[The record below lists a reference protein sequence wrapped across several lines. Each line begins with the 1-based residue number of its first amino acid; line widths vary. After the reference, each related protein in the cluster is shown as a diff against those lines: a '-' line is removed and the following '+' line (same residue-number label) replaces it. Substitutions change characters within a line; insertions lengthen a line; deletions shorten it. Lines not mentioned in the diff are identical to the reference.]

1 MCTSVSSECLT
12 PSNIKRKKVFV
23 LDFNFWNHSCCC
35 LFFFAFQNDTF
46 NAVLLC
52 TYLNEPSKSCFDF
65 SSQQN
70 AHLPS
75 NLCWYLGRALSWT
88 CWARGSD
95 SHVLCTSLL
104 VYKPDA
110 PSLWYNERR
119 LYFHLL
125 LRAQKRTSTLLN
137 RNYRR
142 KVNAF
147 EPERIL

>member
-35 LFFFAFQNDTF
+35 LFFFALQNDTF

-88 CWARGSD
+88 CRARGSD

-104 VYKPDA
+104 YTHLVHLHYDA
-110 PSLWYNERR
+110 TENMNFYLPICAHER
-119 LYFHLL
+119 LAIFPY
-125 LRAQKRTSTLLN
+125 
-137 RNYRR
+137 RNYRW
-142 KVNAF
+142 KL
-147 EPERIL
+147 PMLQTERNF